1 MSQEQCEYRYSN
13 NQLGDESL
21 YPDDEKSLSD
31 SNITITQ
38 SRYDEL
44 FNNNNSSSKSSSTV
58 PTQTADFH
66 QNPQRKFNFH
76 IIYIG
81 LIFLLFIFIF
91 NIQIKLNSIESS
103 IAKNHRLYNLKIDNT
118 RSYLFQLKTDLNKII
133 KDFNNN
139 IDQLISELYNIKYDI
154 DDGIIIL

>member
-1 MSQEQCEYRYSN
+1 MSQEQREYKYPN
-13 NQLGDESL
+13 NQQEDKSL
-21 YPDDEKSLSD
+21 YPEFNVSD

-44 FNNNNSSSKSSSTV
+44 LNNNNSSSSTV
-58 PTQTADFH
+58 VTQSADFH

-81 LIFLLFIFIF
+81 LMFILFIFIF
-91 NIQIKLNSIESS
+91 NIQIKLNSIESN
-103 IAKNHRLYNLKIDNT
+103 ITKNHRLYNLKIDNT

-133 KDFNNN
+133 KNFNNN
-139 IDQLISELYNIKYDI
+139 IDQVVSELNNIKYDI